1 LGVQNAGNLDISR
14 HAWSQL
20 VRPLVPS
27 SARGSDGGPLR
38 FTDERTVPRC
48 RLAAAFRSTEC
59 VAKPRCACL
68 RSNTKNAEHA
78 CQRGHGFTTI
88 PGKSECLI
96 HSRSRY
102 NRLSAHSSWI
112 SAVARDLQEHRGK
125 SLVVAG
131 DMQPAAVHKCRGAH
145 SEEHHSPPY
154 ARSTVFRPR
163 ARPRRW
169 VACRE

>member
-1 LGVQNAGNLDISR
+1 MHGPNLSG
-14 HAWSQL
+14 HWY
-20 VRPLVPS
+20 P
-27 SARGSDGGPLR
+27 ARR
-38 FTDERTVPRC
+38 
-48 RLAAAFRSTEC
+48 AAATADPYDSPMNGPFHVADSLLLFGQPIAQPSQGVPPC
-59 VAKPRCACL
+59 VP
-68 RSNTKNAEHA
+68 TQKNAAHP
-78 CQRGHGFTTI
+78 CQQGHGFTTI

-96 HSRSRY
+96 HSCSRY

-131 DMQPAAVHKCRGAH
+131 DMQPEAVHKCRGAH
-145 SEEHHSPPY
+145 SEEHHFPPY
-154 ARSTVFRPR
+154 ARSTMFRPR